1 MNDYLRKHRTHLSL
15 CFLGCCVALLS
26 YLWNYAPGLH
36 AASAFAHS
44 LREMILILPAVFV
57 LIGLGDAWI
66 PKELVARYTG
76 HDSGWKSSFWM
87 ILLAMVQGGPLFA
100 SFPVAYLMWKKGT
113 SPRNIFVYLGAFS
126 TVKLPML
133 GIEIGF
139 LGLKFTLLRSLFSIP
154 VFLIIAVIM
163 ERWFGKN
170 FEIRDGK

>member
-1 MNDYLRKHRTHLSL
+1 MIKYLQKHRTHLL
-15 CFLGCCVALLS
+15 VILLGIGGALLS
-26 YLWNYAPGLH
+26 WAYHFELGMH

-66 PKELVARYTG
+66 PIELVARYTG

-139 LGLKFTLLRSLFSIP
+139 LGLKFTLLRSLFSVP